1 MNTLLATGADMSSVL
16 GDLTSAVAAYG
27 TAAATLVG
35 AVVVIAIGLKWVK
48 KFSGKAS

>member
-1 MNTLLATGADMSSVL
+1 MEDVLTTLT
-16 GDLTSAVAAYG
+16 TEVAAYG
-27 TAAATLVG
+27 TAAAALVS